1 MARAAFFELFADYF
15 GRPLDD
21 GVIRA
26 LLDAGYDVDIFA
38 PDGERAQDVY
48 DHRVRR
54 LSVDFRRRWLQSH
67 LSLSR
72 QYDLFL
78 GTADV
83 PMAFAGVLA
92 QLGRKPS
99 VLVCDE
105 IFIGGLHGRA
115 VGYWKP
121 ATRFAM
127 RHADFTVITD
137 LVRVPLQREYAGVDA
152 RHRFLPYPS
161 CYAFPYAGRSRDEVR
176 HSLGIADD
184 ELIVSYTGELTP
196 ADVAAHWVVRSI
208 DRLPPN
214 TRVLLQPGRQPAP
227 VIDALI
233 SRIDRVIYKPE
244 RLSWLGAAELTNA
257 ADVALVFY
265 RSPVPE
271 FTNMGVSSQKLG
283 TSLWL
288 GIPVVATTQ
297 PSFAFI
303 REFGC
308 GELIDSD
315 DEIVP
320 AVERIA
326 ADRARYAAN
335 ARRAVDEY
343 VRPADKLRDLTAAFA
358 EVRRRR
364 A

>member
-21 GVIRA
+21 GVVRA

-38 PDGERAQDVY
+38 PDGERPQDVY
-48 DHRVRR
+48 DDRVRR

-78 GTADV
+78 GTADL
-83 PMAFAGVLA
+83 PMALAGALA

-99 VLVCDE
+99 VTVCDE
-105 IFIGGLHGRA
+105 VFIGGLHGHA
-115 VGYWKP
+115 VSYWQA

-127 RHADFTVITD
+127 RHAEFTVITD
-137 LVRVPLQREYAGVDA
+137 LVRVPLQREYAGLGA
-152 RHRFLPYPS
+152 EHRFLPYPS
-161 CYAFPYAGRSRDEVR
+161 CYAFPYAGRTREDVR
-176 HSLGIADD
+176 RSLGIADD
-184 ELIVSYTGELTP
+184 ELVVSYTGELTQ
-196 ADVAAHWVVRSI
+196 ADGAAHWMVRAI
-208 DRLPPN
+208 DRLPPR
-214 TRVLLQPGRQPAP
+214 TRVLLQPGRRPAP

-244 RLSWLGAAELTNA
+244 RLTWLGAAELTNA
-257 ADVALVFY
+257 ADVSFVFY
-265 RSPVPE
+265 RSQVPE

-288 GIPVVATTQ
+288 GIPVVATAQ
-297 PSFAFI
+297 PSFEFI

-308 GELIDSD
+308 GELIEQED
-315 DEIVP
+315 DIVP
-320 AVERIA
+320 AVARIA

-343 VRPADKLRDLTAAFA
+343 VRPAEKLRDLTAAFA

-364 A
+364 G